1 MRLLPTMFRWA
12 AISAL
17 AALFFAGP
25 LYAEKDDAP
34 TPKEWGVYVKT
45 GSKLVRILPN
55 VVFDARIP
63 YLESNHP
70 ARFPL
75 KDIEYFVMY
84 GKREMQY
91 LTLNNLVFI
100 NETLGKP
107 RFMFGREVETEVKEQ
122 GRLPLYRPAE
132 GALRKGLLRALDQRF
147 RMGLHCGIE
156 GRAPVV

>member
-34 TPKEWGVYVKT
+34 APKEWGVYVKT

-63 YLESNHP
+63 YLESNRP

-107 RFMFGREVETEVKEQ
+107 RFMFGKEVETEVKNR
-122 GRLPLYRPAE
+122 GDVLYTVRP
-132 GALRKGLLRALDQRF
+132 KGLFGRGYYALWINDSAWDF
-147 RMGLHCGIE
+147 IVE
-156 GRAPVV
+156 

>member
-1 MRLLPTMFRWA
+1 MRLLPTMLRWA
-12 AISAL
+12 AIPAL
-17 AALFFAGP
+17 AVLFFAGP

-45 GSKLVRILPN
+45 ESKLVRILTN

-75 KDIEYFVMY
+75 KDIKYFVMY
-84 GKREMQY
+84 GKRQMQY

-107 RFMFGREVETEVKEQ
+107 RFMFGREVETEVKSR
-122 GRLPLYRPAE
+122 GNFLYTVRP
-132 GALRKGLLRALDQRF
+132 KGLFGRGYYALWINDSAWDF
-147 RMGLHCGIE
+147 IVE
-156 GRAPVV
+156 